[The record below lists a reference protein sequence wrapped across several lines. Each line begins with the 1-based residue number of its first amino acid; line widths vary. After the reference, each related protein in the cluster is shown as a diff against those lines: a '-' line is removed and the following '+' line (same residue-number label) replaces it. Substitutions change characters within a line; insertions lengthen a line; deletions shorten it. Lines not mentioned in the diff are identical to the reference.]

1 MKNFERRE
9 PGAQPEKEDVPG
21 GDQAEDAIIEFIGD
35 VFACVKYVKQ
45 TKKWGENDINGVD
58 GVVAL
63 EDEDGNEYLLA
74 LEASGP
80 DAERRRVKT
89 AQQKRE
95 PLVYIKEERDDSGSV
110 LIEATDKKIPR
121 LRIGYN
127 LSYVL
132 ALAHEAREKNL
143 RMAEN
148 MNKNNRRKE
157 LVKLKQNIIESF
169 FRQIDQ
175 LRNDS
180 EFVREIRSLEEIFK
194 EEMEVV

>member
-1 MKNFERRE
+1 MFHNLERE
-9 PGAQPEKEDVPG
+9 PSAQPEAEDVSG
-21 GDQAEDAIIEFIGD
+21 GDQAEEAILEFVGD

-58 GVVAL
+58 GVVAI
-63 EDEDGNEYLLA
+63 EDEEGNEYLLA

-80 DAERRRVKT
+80 DAERRRKKT

-95 PLVYIKEERDDSGSV
+95 PLVYIEEEKDDNGNMLV
-110 LIEATDKKIPR
+110 EARNGKIPR

-127 LSYVL
+127 LNYIL
-132 ALAHEAREKNL
+132 ALAHEAKDKGM

-148 MNKNNRRKE
+148 MNKSDRRKE
-157 LVKLKQNIIESF
+157 LVKLKRNIIESF
-169 FRQIDQ
+169 FSQIDQ
-175 LRNDS
+175 LRSDY
-180 EFVREIRSLEEIFK
+180 EFIKAIKPLEEIFE

>member
-1 MKNFERRE
+1 MINIERE
-9 PGAQPEKEDVPG
+9 PSIQPETEDVPG
-21 GDQAEDAIIEFIGD
+21 GDQAEEAILEFVGD

-45 TKKWGENDINGVD
+45 TKKWGENDKNGID
-58 GVVAL
+58 GVVAI
-63 EDEDGNEYLLA
+63 EDEEGNEYLLA

-80 DAERRRVKT
+80 DAERRRKKT

-95 PLVYIKEERDDSGSV
+95 PLV
-110 LIEATDKKIPR
+110 LIEEEKDENGNILVQATNTKIPR

-127 LSYVL
+127 LGYIL
-132 ALAHEAREKNL
+132 DLAHEAKDKGM

-157 LVKLKQNIIESF
+157 LVKLKQNILKSF
-169 FRQIDQ
+169 FAQIDQ
-175 LRNDS
+175 LRSDT
-180 EFVREIRSLEEIFK
+180 EFIKAIKPLEEIFE